1 MPAHLILHLRSGDEG
16 ALNIGGVMKRN
27 HDLTIVFLP
36 LATLTTFTF
45 ILWLVFVQ

>member
-1 MPAHLILHLRSGDEG
+1 MPAHLILHLRSGNEG

-27 HDLTIVFLP
+27 HDLTMVFGP
-36 LATLTTFTF
+36 MAMLAAFTF